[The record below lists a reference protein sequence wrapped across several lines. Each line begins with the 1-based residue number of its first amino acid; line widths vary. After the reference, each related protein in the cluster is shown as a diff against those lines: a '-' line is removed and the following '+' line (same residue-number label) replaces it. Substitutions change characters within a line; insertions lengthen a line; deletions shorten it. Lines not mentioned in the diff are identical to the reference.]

1 MSKFALGAS
10 SQQALWDASA
20 LVADWHLDQVLGND
34 ANDGSA
40 AHPLKT
46 GAELGRRLGP
56 WARWLQS
63 VTVTVGVN
71 GLADALTVKGDTV
84 LAGVHVDIVGTPT
97 QLADAGTVTAYTV
110 MDHVTPRGPTIKCT
124 GIADWTPYVGKR
136 LRVTAGA
143 NQGAI
148 LWIVKANPN
157 GLGLDVARCTLAY
170 CKNDLAPAS
179 STFRAVVIA
188 VGNPVVIES
197 LPFVPAVTQLLGG
210 AYTAPGGNG
219 WPLRQAAIIDI
230 DCNAITVERTG
241 DLTSFRTVTFGCAMS
256 IVDTKNANYYLGY
269 TRCDYV
275 ACNVI
280 VRVGIAACVFLGS
293 ILGSCFTREVGSTGG
308 ILPSAPGAQIHAQ
321 DCVFQ
326 GVSSSGRGGFQ
337 TLSNVQFFDLT
348 SATSNICQMSTI
360 SETLTNVSAGEC
372 IGRGVYAYNNSVV
385 SANGTINLLAS
396 TSHVYFATTPTLA
409 LPLTVT
415 LASLIPC
422 NDFAWSGKTVLVAG
436 TAAVVVPYVDWTKQR
451 ITISRTVKGGT
462 IGTVEVPEASRT
474 TTGFTLL
481 SDNVLDTSTIE
492 WSFTPLGRNIMVTA

>member
-1 MSKFALGAS
+1 MSKFAIGAS

-20 LVADWHLDQVLGND
+20 LVTDWHLDRVLGDD

-46 GAELGRRLGP
+46 GAELSRRLGP
-56 WARWLQS
+56 WARWSQS
-63 VTVTVGVN
+63 VTITVGVN

-110 MDHVTPRGPTIKCT
+110 MDHATPRGPTIKCT

-136 LRVTAGA
+136 LRVTSGA
-143 NQGAI
+143 NEGAI
-148 LWIVKANPN
+148 LWVVKASPN

-170 CKNDLAPAS
+170 CKNDIALSAP
-179 STFRAVVIA
+179 TFRSVVLA

-197 LPFVPAVTQLLGG
+197 LPYVPAVTQLLGG

-219 WPLRQAAIIDI
+219 WPSRQAAIVDI
-230 DCNAITVERTG
+230 DCNALTVERTG
-241 DLTSFRTVTFGCAMS
+241 DLSSYRTVTFGCAMS
-256 IVDTKNANYYLGY
+256 IVDTKNANYLLGF

-293 ILGSCFTREVGSTGG
+293 ILGSCFTREVGTTTGL
-308 ILPSAPGAQIHAQ
+308 LPTAPGSQIHVQ

-326 GVSSSGRGGFQ
+326 SVSCSGRGGFH
-337 TLSNVQFFDLT
+337 TLSNVQFFDLLT
-348 SATSNICQMSTI
+348 AAGASCQLSQIACTF
-360 SETLTNVSAGEC
+360 TNVSTEGC
-372 IGRGVYAYNNSVV
+372 TNRGIYIYNNSVV
-385 SANGTINLLAS
+385 SANGTVNIQG
-396 TSHVYFATTPTLA
+396 TVSHVYLVTTPALA

-415 LASLIPC
+415 LANLIPC

-474 TTGFTLL
+474 STGFTLL

-492 WSFTPLGRNIMVTA
+492 WSFSPLGRNIMVTA